1 MKALIIYDSFFG
13 NTQKIAETIAKS
25 MDSKGTVPVIKVADV
40 KPDDLLH
47 LDYLLVGSPTRAFQ
61 PTPAITKLLKSIPSG
76 GLKGTKVAAFDT
88 RISIED
94 TPVAILKFFAKI
106 FGYAAGAIS
115 KILLNKGGTLTV
127 PAEGFFVK
135 ASEGPLKEGELERA
149 AAWAKKILT
158 SK

>member
-61 PTPAITKLLKSIPSG
+61 PTQAITKLLKSIPSG

-88 RISIED
+88 RISVED

-106 FGYAAGAIS
+106 FGYAAS
-115 KILLNKGGTLTV
+115 PILKTLVKKGGILSL
-127 PAEGFFVK
+127 PSEGFFVK
-135 ASEGPLKEGELERA
+135 DSEGPLKEGELERA
-149 AAWAKKILT
+149 AAWAKRIVN
-158 SK
+158 S

>member
-61 PTPAITKLLKSIPSG
+61 PTQAITKLLKSIPSG

-106 FGYAAGAIS
+106 FGYAANPIL
-115 KILLNKGGTLTV
+115 KILVKKGGIPSL
-127 PAEGFFVK
+127 PPEGFFVK
-135 ASEGPLKEGELERA
+135 DSEGPLKEGELEKA
-149 AAWAKKILT
+149 AAWAKRIVN
-158 SK
+158 S

>member
-61 PTPAITKLLKSIPSG
+61 PTQAITKLLKSIPSG
-76 GLKGTKVAAFDT
+76 
-88 RISIED
+88 
-94 TPVAILKFFAKI
+94 
-106 FGYAAGAIS
+106 
-115 KILLNKGGTLTV
+115 
-127 PAEGFFVK
+127 
-135 ASEGPLKEGELERA
+135 
-149 AAWAKKILT
+149 
-158 SK
+158 